1 MNDLWFW
8 VREIF
13 ATILF
18 FIAMALVCVLM
29 VLIFPDPTLWRC
41 CHDRSNSN
49 GTHRGNRRGSSVYV
63 GCFLYRAARHW

>member
-1 MNDLWFW
+1 MSNEFWLW

-29 VLIFPDPTLWRC
+29 VMIFPDPTLWR
-41 CHDRSNSN
+41 
-49 GTHRGNRRGSSVYV
+49 
-63 GCFLYRAARHW
+63 

>member
-18 FIAMALVCVLM
+18 FIAMALVVVLM
-29 VLIFPDPTLWRC
+29 ALIFPDPTLWR
-41 CHDRSNSN
+41 
-49 GTHRGNRRGSSVYV
+49 
-63 GCFLYRAARHW
+63 